1 MDFLKI
7 EYFNNHSI
15 TFLIMIRAIVVDD
28 DKETVALFSEL
39 LSSNNIEV
47 IGKGYNG
54 QEAAFLYQKLK
65 PDVVFLDIV
74 MPVYD
79 GIYGITKIRGMDP
92 DAVVIITTN
101 QMTINAQI
109 ALNKFKPSA
118 IIKEPI
124 DVNEII
130 KTVNQ
135 LCSPSLDS
143 ENQMKKTM
151 VMLALKNTL
160 LELGIAEY
168 DKVVDL
174 LQKEHGCSLE
184 DCYEKPDHLKE
195 ILKKLFG
202 NSYHDILNS
211 LSENMKSISSQ
222 QSVKEFLEILSN

>member
-1 MDFLKI
+1 
-7 EYFNNHSI
+7 
-15 TFLIMIRAIVVDD
+15 MIRAVVVDD
-28 DKETVALFSEL
+28 DKDTVALFSEI
-39 LSSNNIEV
+39 LSSNNIAV

-79 GIYGITKIRGMDP
+79 GIYGLTKIRGMNP
-92 DAVVIITTN
+92 DAIVIITTN

-109 ALNKFKPSA
+109 ALNKLKPSA

-135 LCSPSLDS
+135 LCLPSLDS
-143 ENQMKKTM
+143 VNEMKKTM
-151 VMLALKNTL
+151 VILAIKNTL
-160 LELGIAEY
+160 LELGIEEY
-168 DKVVDL
+168 DKVLDL
-174 LQKEHGCSLE
+174 LQKEYGCKLD
-184 DCYEKPDHLKE
+184 DCYENPENLKN

-202 NSYHDILNS
+202 NSYHDIINS
-211 LSENMKSISSQ
+211 LSENLKGISTQ
-222 QSVKEFLEILSN
+222 QSVKEFLENLSS